1 VARGTAPEWDLPDPL
16 CERLWAAGVW
26 ARAAPSISAL
36 GVSTVVV
43 WVAVAMVS
51 LVSVCQ
57 VQFATSGALSWA
69 GVVISDKAAA
79 RWGGLFGSQVFWVL
93 GGDNT

>member
-1 VARGTAPEWDLPDPL
+1 LPDPL

-26 ARAAPSISAL
+26 ARAAPSVSAL

-57 VQFATSGALSWA
+57 VQFAASGALSWA
-69 GVVISDKAAA
+69 GIVISDKMAV